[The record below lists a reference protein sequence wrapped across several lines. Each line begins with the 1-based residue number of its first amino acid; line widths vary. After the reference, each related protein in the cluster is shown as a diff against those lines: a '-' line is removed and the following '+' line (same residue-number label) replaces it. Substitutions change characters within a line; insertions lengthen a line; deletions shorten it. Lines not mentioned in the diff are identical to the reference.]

1 MPPFTVPKVRRV
13 KPFGQ
18 GVDGVVG
25 KIDAANHR
33 NKFGKPTVPKRRT
46 V

>member
-1 MPPFTVPKVRRV
+1 MPPFTLPKARKV

-25 KIDAANHR
+25 MIDKKDHG
-33 NKFGKPTVPKRRT
+33 KFGKPMFPRKRR
-46 V
+46 